1 MVIAYTSISALRQQT
16 RPVDVIQGQISHGG
30 VAPNII
36 HAYAAGNWS
45 VRSDTRAHL
54 RQLIKK
60 VEACLEAAA
69 VATGVTLKMT
79 PEMSYD
85 DQMPN
90 RPLGGG
96 YRKFWNMM
104 GGNIP
109 SEQID
114 LIEGRGSF
122 SSDERNVS
130 YALPSICFSFVI
142 DSAVGGHNLAFA
154 HAAKTKASFE
164 TALKIS
170 KALAA
175 TRIEV
180 LSRKGYLEEI
190 KEEWREDIAKEKAA

>member
-1 MVIAYTSISALRQQT
+1 
-16 RPVDVIQGQISHGG
+16 
-30 VAPNII
+30 
-36 HAYAAGNWS
+36 
-45 VRSDTRAHL
+45 
-54 RQLIKK
+54 
-60 VEACLEAAA
+60 
-69 VATGVTLKMT
+69 MT

-114 LIEGRGSF
+114 LIEGRGSL
-122 SSDERNVS
+122 SSDEGNVS
-130 YALPSICFSFVI
+130 YTLPSICSSFVI
-142 DSAVGGHNLAFA
+142 CSAVGGHNPAFA

-175 TRIEV
+175 TGVEV
-180 LSRKGYLEEI
+180 LSRKGYLEDI
-190 KEEWREDIAKEKAA
+190 KEEWREDIAKEKAAMEAL